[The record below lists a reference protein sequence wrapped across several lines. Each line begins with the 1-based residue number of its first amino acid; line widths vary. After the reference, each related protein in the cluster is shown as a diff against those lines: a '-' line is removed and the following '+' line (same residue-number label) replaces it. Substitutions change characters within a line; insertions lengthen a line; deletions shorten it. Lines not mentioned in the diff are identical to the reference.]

1 MVHILLVEDDLR
13 LSKLVKQFLVQQN
26 FKVTVLNTGENAPR
40 LILQHQ
46 PDLVILDIMLPKM
59 DGFSI
64 CRALRKDFDKP
75 IIFLT
80 AKDSDFD
87 HVLGL
92 EIGADDYIIKP
103 VVPHVLLAHI
113 NVVLRR
119 ATQSNQAVHE
129 EISIGDLNIH
139 KKSRKVFYQQQDIDL
154 TSHEFELLWLLASNA
169 GEPQSRDY
177 IHREMLGREYDGLD
191 RSVDVRISRLRKKLG
206 DNADTPYK
214 IITVWGKGYLFS
226 TTAWGKASQSKL
238 THNEQHSENRNE
250 NIEHDTQIKP
260 QDQA

>member
-1 MVHILLVEDDLR
+1 MEFVLVISLLLVEDDLR
-13 LSKLVKQFLVQQN
+13 LSELVAKFLQQHN
-26 FKVTVLNTGENAPR
+26 FNVTVLNSGEKAVAH
-40 LILQHQ
+40 ILNHQ
-46 PDLVILDIMLPKM
+46 PDIVLLDIMLPKV

-64 CRALRKDFDKP
+64 CRQVRPQYDKP

-113 NVVLRR
+113 NVVLKR
-119 ATQSNQAVHE
+119 ANKPKPLQDET
-129 EISIGDLNIH
+129 ITIGQLKII
-139 KKSRKVFYQQQDIDL
+139 KKARKVILAGTEIDL

-177 IHREMLGREYDGLD
+177 IHQQMIGREYDGLD
-191 RSVDVRISRLRKKLG
+191 RSVDVRVSRLRKKLN
-206 DNADTPYK
+206 DNPDSPYR
-214 IITVWGKGYLFS
+214 IVTVWGKGYLFS
-226 TTAWGKASQSKL
+226 SSAW
-238 THNEQHSENRNE
+238 
-250 NIEHDTQIKP
+250 D
-260 QDQA
+260 

>member
-1 MVHILLVEDDLR
+1 MQHILLVEDDFR
-13 LSKLVKQFLVQQN
+13 LSALIQQFLQQNN
-26 FKVTVLNTGENAPR
+26 FKVTVLNSGEKAADF
-40 LILQHQ
+40 ILSKQ

-64 CRALRKDFDKP
+64 CRKIRHQYSKP

-87 HVLGL
+87 HVSGL

-103 VVPHVLLAHI
+103 VEPHVLLARIHM
-113 NVVLRR
+113 VLRR
-119 ATQSNQAVHE
+119 VSANKQQEMN
-129 EISIGDLNIH
+129 EIVIGKLRID
-139 KKSRKVFYQQQDIDL
+139 KASRQVFLANKHIEL
-154 TSHEFELLWLLASNA
+154 TSHEYELLWLLAANA

-177 IHREMLGREYDGLD
+177 IHQQMIGREYDGLD

-206 DNADTPYK
+206 DNTKSPYK

-226 TTAWGKASQSKL
+226 TTAWD
-238 THNEQHSENRNE
+238 E
-250 NIEHDTQIKP
+250 
-260 QDQA
+260 

>member
-1 MVHILLVEDDLR
+1 MIHIVLVEDDAR
-13 LSKLVKQFLVQQN
+13 LASLIQQFLRQHN
-26 FKVTVLNTGENAPR
+26 FQVTLLTSGHQAPEKIIQ
-40 LILQHQ
+40 LA

-64 CRALRKDFDKP
+64 CKELRKTFDKP

-113 NVVLRR
+113 NVVLKRFKVTKTVI
-119 ATQSNQAVHE
+119 AE
-129 EISIGDLNIH
+129 ELVFDQLRIER
-139 KKSRKVFYQQQDIDL
+139 KSRKVFYFDNPIEL

-169 GEPQSRDY
+169 GEPLSRDF
-177 IHREMLGREYDGLD
+177 IHQKMIGREYDGLD
-191 RSVDVRISRLRKKLG
+191 RSVDVRVSRLRKKLY
-206 DNADTPYK
+206 DDPNTPFK

-226 TTAWGKASQSKL
+226 TTAWR
-238 THNEQHSENRNE
+238 EQNS
-250 NIEHDTQIKP
+250 
-260 QDQA
+260 A